1 MYPILDVGD
10 IALIYKQNV
19 IDKTDSKNK
28 GTYLI
33 KLNGKNTIRKF
44 VLDEENNI
52 YQLIAKNT
60 YCKTIDIP
68 VDNLYDTIQILGKVV
83 KAENESAFK

>member
-1 MYPILDVGD
+1 MFPLLDIGD
-10 IALIYKQNV
+10 IALIYKQNT
-19 IDKTDSKNK
+19 IDEIKTKNK

-33 KLNGKNTIRKF
+33 RINKQNTIRKI
-44 VLDEENNI
+44 VLSEDGTF
-52 YQLIAKNT
+52 YQLIGMNN

-68 VDNLYDTIQILGKVV
+68 KELIYDQIEILGKVV

>member
-1 MYPILDVGD
+1 MYPILDIGD

-19 IDKTDSKNK
+19 IDKTDNKNK

-44 VLDEENNI
+44 VLDKEKNV

-60 YCKTIDIP
+60 CCKTIDIP
-68 VDNLYDTIQILGKVV
+68 ADNLYDTVQIIGKVV